1 MSPNKAGGDFRS
13 AYEREDYKSNF
24 LGAVFRNN
32 YYDPNGD
39 LSDQF
44 QAFFTNLENGELKG
58 IVPTFEY
65 FIADVIDLAKDGQ
78 RALQQLE
85 NIIEQELDS
94 RLLDLKEELRRFL
107 ELPAY
112 ARDAEGGFNQA
123 TALGRQPIDPLV
135 LDLDG
140 DGIELT
146 SVDNYLVRFDVDADG
161 FREATGWVQS
171 DDGLLVLD
179 HNGDGFINDISE
191 LFGNQ
196 TTSGFVA
203 LRGIDDNADG
213 IIDTADVNFSR
224 LQVWRDLD
232 SDGRSDGNELF
243 TLDELGISRIRT
255 AASSTN
261 VTNAGNQIAETS
273 SFELADGTQREIANV
288 GFSVDQLN
296 SYYDPYST
304 FSKPVVFTLEI
315 LSLPSLRGYGNLPD
329 LQLAMATDEQLL
341 AKVRS
346 FTEEMSGDV
355 SSAGERIR
363 EILFRWAGVDGIA
376 STSRGS
382 SVNAQELGFLEK
394 FLGRSYP
401 PNLTLTPAAGQT
413 LSQTFA
419 HLEGTLA
426 ARLLAQVTEV
436 PVEYDASSDQ
446 LVFSGS
452 VTEAQAQFEQSVAQS
467 TSSGLEQLVLAEFL
481 RQQGAIDA
489 SWIVGSLTPDRLVG
503 SSGSE
508 HLLGFSGND
517 TLNGSV
523 GNDVLDGGA
532 GDDALDGGDGQ
543 DTLSGGAGN
552 DTLNGV
558 SGNDTYRF
566 ERGSGQDVIF
576 DNYGYYYWGYNTLD
590 GGNDTPLYRLRL
602 EGEKV
607 KNLTS

>member
-1 MSPNKAGGDFRS
+1 MDS
-13 AYEREDYKSNF
+13 
-24 LGAVFRNN
+24 
-32 YYDPNGD
+32 
-39 LSDQF
+39 
-44 QAFFTNLENGELKG
+44 LEG
-58 IVPTFEY
+58 
-65 FIADVIDLAKDGQ
+65 FI
-78 RALQQLE
+78 
-85 NIIEQELDS
+85 
-94 RLLDLKEELRRFL
+94 

-112 ARDAEGGFNQA
+112 ARNVEGGFNQA

-146 SVDNYLVRFDVDADG
+146 SVDNHVVRFDVDADG
-161 FREATGWVQS
+161 FHEATGWVYS
-171 DDGLLVLD
+171 DDGLIVLD
-179 HNGDGFINDISE
+179 CNGDGLINDISE

-203 LRGIDDNADG
+203 LRGIDSNADG
-213 IIDTADVNFSR
+213 FIDTADTNFSD

-261 VTNAGNQIAETS
+261 ITNAGNQITETS
-273 SFELADGTQREIANV
+273 HFELADGSQREIANV

-304 FSKPVVFTLEI
+304 FSNPVVFTLEI
-315 LSLPSLRGYGNLPD
+315 LSLPNLRGYGNLPD
-329 LQLAMATDEQLL
+329 LQIAMATSEQLL
-341 AKVRS
+341 ARVRS
-346 FTEEMSGDV
+346 LTEEMSRDV

-363 EILFRWAGVDGIA
+363 SILFRWAGVDGIA

-401 PNLTLTPAAGQT
+401 PNLTVTSAAGQT

-419 HLEGTLA
+419 HLQGTLV

-436 PVEYDASSDQ
+436 PVEYDASSDR
-446 LVFSGS
+446 LVFNGS
-452 VTEAQAQFEQSVAQS
+452 VTEAQTQFEQSVAQS
-467 TSSGLEQLVLAEFL
+467 TSSGLEQLLLAEFL
-481 RQQGAIDA
+481 REQGAIDA
-489 SWIVGSLTPDRLVG
+489 SWLVGSVTPDRLVG

-508 HLLGFSGND
+508 YLLGFNGND
-517 TLNGSV
+517 TLEGNA
-523 GNDVLDGGA
+523 GNDSLSGGDGNDTLGGSYGNDSLDGGT
-532 GDDALDGGDGQ
+532 GDDALNGGDGN

-552 DTLNGV
+552 DTLNGY
-558 SGNDTYRF
+558 SENDTYRF

-576 DNYGYYYWGYNTLD
+576 DNYVYYGYSYKKATQC
-590 GGNDTPLYRLRL
+590 
-602 EGEKV
+602 
-607 KNLTS
+607 